1 MVWVFVGG
9 VVVGVRN
16 DLCMARDGRKATL
29 ASLRLARESRD
40 GYPMRFAP
48 ELEALVLALCGKLE
62 VPADDTALAVRIVH
76 MYDLGLL
83 AADGEALNA
92 PRPLTDDERDQ
103 LSRWPQ
109 AASLIAQGIPGQ
121 EELAPAL
128 ASLNEWWDGSHGTG
142 KTSGDAIPIASRVV
156 AVALAY
162 VAMSRSRPHRAA
174 LAPEEIVDQLRKT
187 AGTRYDSRVVEAL
200 AALVANG

>member
-1 MVWVFVGG
+1 
-9 VVVGVRN
+9 
-16 DLCMARDGRKATL
+16 
-29 ASLRLARESRD
+29 
-40 GYPMRFAP
+40 MRFAP

-62 VPADDTALAVRIVH
+62 VPAKDAALAVRIVH

-83 AADGEALNA
+83 AADGAALNA
-92 PRPLTDDERDQ
+92 PRALSDSEREQ

-128 ASLNEWWDGSHGTG
+128 ASLNYWWDGTHGT
-142 KTSGDAIPIASRVV
+142 DAAGGETIPIASRVV

-174 LAPEEIVDQLRKT
+174 LTPEEIVDQLRKT
-187 AGTRYDSRVVEAL
+187 AGTRYEPEVVEAL
-200 AALVANG
+200 AALVAND